1 MRVVRVQFKRIG
13 SIRLTVG
20 IRLGGGNFDHIAALI
35 REMVRTVRC
44 ADRKAIA
51 HEDAF
56 RTILLRHRVIE
67 TNAREK
73 C

>member
-1 MRVVRVQFKRIG
+1 MQFERIG

-20 IRLGGGNFDHIAALI
+20 IRLGGSDLDHIAALI
-35 REMVRTVRC
+35 REMVGTVRC
-44 ADRKAIA
+44 ANRKAIA

-56 RTILLRHRVIE
+56 RTVLLRHGVIE
-67 TNAREK
+67 KHAREK

>member
-1 MRVVRVQFKRIG
+1 MRVVRMQFERIG

-20 IRLGGGNFDHIAALI
+20 IRLGGGNLDHIAALI
-35 REMVRTVRC
+35 REMVGTVRC
-44 ADRKAIA
+44 ANREAIA

-56 RTILLRHRVIE
+56 RTILLRHGVIE
-67 TNAREK
+67 TNTPEK